1 MNLFADE
8 KDNIS
13 KELIESLF
21 VEVDKRKDQKSKEL
35 DAISKL
41 IHYPN
46 DWEVEE
52 FPTMISALEYL
63 LESYLN
69 NCSYVEGKK

>member
-21 VEVDKRKDQKSKEL
+21 VKVDKRKDQKSKEL
-35 DAISKL
+35 IAISEL
-41 IHYPN
+41 IHYPH
-46 DWEVEE
+46 DWDVKE

-69 NCSYVEGKK
+69 NCSYVEGEK

>member
-1 MNLFADE
+1 LE
-8 KDNIS
+8 K
-13 KELIESLF
+13 LL
-21 VEVDKRKDQKSKEL
+21 DQKSKKL
-35 DAISKL
+35 DAISEL
-41 IHYPN
+41 IHYPY

-69 NCSYVEGKK
+69 NCTYVEGKK